1 MTDTFEAT
9 LANIISQ
16 KSDFELRD
24 EKAVEMAVVLPLL
37 RQVGWNTEN
46 VSEIY
51 PQRETSDGGK
61 VDFDL
66 QMDGESRILIE
77 VKRWKHTLDEEDEE
91 QLTKYCQSTKPKR
104 PKLAVLTSGRVW
116 RLYLAPTAN
125 KGNNSELK
133 RFDEVDV
140 LADGLSEIE
149 SSFKQ
154 FLARDSM
161 VDFRPT
167 MKVAKDL
174 YRKVQDFQEQK
185 RLLTKAWNELT
196 NDRDTL
202 TELVVGFAEIK
213 NIQTNPDNVL
223 RFLDSLQGSLVNEVP
238 TNARSRRKIPA
249 PVSFVLPTSPT
260 SKNNKPQQLNKRN
273 SWHSLLSEICELMQS
288 RHPDSFH
295 QNILSMTDRF
305 AKSKVTKHS
314 KPIGDLGIYTRK
326 PLSSVEMR
334 DACYGIVTK
343 FGYPRDSL
351 VIKDSRDAIL

>member
-1 MTDTFEAT
+1 MTDTFETT
-9 LANIISQ
+9 LVNIISQ
-16 KSDFELRD
+16 KSDFESRD

-66 QMDGESRILIE
+66 QIAGESRILIE
-77 VKRWKHTLDEEDEE
+77 VKRWKHNLDEEDEE
-91 QLTKYCQSTKPKR
+91 QLTKYCQSTKPTR

-133 RFDEVDV
+133 RFEEVDV
-140 LADGLSEIE
+140 IADELSEIE
-149 SSFKQ
+149 SYFRQ

-167 MKVAKDL
+167 MRAAKDL

-202 TELVVGFAEIK
+202 TELVLSFAEIK

-223 RFLDSLQGSLVNEVP
+223 RFLDSLQVSLVNEVP
-238 TNARSRRKIPA
+238 TKAKSRTKMPA
-249 PVSFVLPTSPT
+249 SFVLPTSPA
-260 SKNNKPQQLNKRN
+260 SKGNKPQQLKNRSGWYN
-273 SWHSLLSEICELMQS
+273 LLSGICELMQS

-295 QNILSMTDRF
+295 QNTLSMTDRF
-305 AKSKVTKHS
+305 AENQNSKFS
-314 KPIGDLGIYTRK
+314 KPVGDVGIYAKKQLRSGEIKDTCDM
-326 PLSSVEMR
+326 V
-334 DACYGIVTK
+334 VTK
-343 FGYPRDSL
+343 FGYPEDSL
-351 VIKDSRDAIL
+351 TILDSNGVRL

>member
-1 MTDTFEAT
+1 MTDTFETT

-37 RQVGWNTEN
+37 RQVGWNTES

-66 QMDGESRILIE
+66 QINGESRILIE

-140 LADGLSEIE
+140 MADRLSEIE
-149 SSFKQ
+149 SSFRQ

-161 VDFRPT
+161 DDFRPT
-167 MKVAKDL
+167 MRAAKDL

-202 TELVVGFAEIK
+202 TELVLGFAEIK

-223 RFLDSLQGSLVNEVP
+223 RFLDSLNEPMVNKIGNTGKSQKKPASFSLPSLVSGKEG
-238 TNARSRRKIPA
+238 SHRKVKRKPKA
-249 PVSFVLPTSPT
+249 W
-260 SKNNKPQQLNKRN
+260 KN
-273 SWHSLLSEICELMQS
+273 LLWELCELMQQ
-288 RHPDSFH
+288 RHPDSFRME
-295 QNILSMTDRF
+295 ILSLSGRF
-305 AKSKVTKHS
+305 SASEDSKFAIPVS
-314 KPIGDLGIYTRK
+314 DEGIYTRRG
-326 PLSSVEMR
+326 SSREFRAV
-334 DACYGIVTK
+334 CYDVVTV
-343 FGYPRDSL
+343 FGYPRESL
-351 VIKDSRDAIL
+351 EIKDSTGAIL